1 MNIIPINTINSLDEI
16 GKVGQSVLGN
26 AEIGEGGMSFQS
38 IFKDAINDVK
48 ETNATLEDEAYRLAT
63 GQTDNL
69 HDITIASTKASL
81 SVELFVQLR
90 NKALESYNSIMNMG
104 I

>member
-1 MNIIPINTINSLDEI
+1 MNIIPMQKIDSLEQI
-16 GKVGQSVLGN
+16 GKAGNSVLGN
-26 AEIGEGGMSFQS
+26 QGVEEDGISFKN
-38 IFKDAINDVK
+38 IFTDAINDVK
-48 ETNATLEDEAYRLAT
+48 ETNKALEYEANRLAT

-90 NKALESYNSIMNMG
+90 NKALESYNEMMRMG

>member
-1 MNIIPINTINSLDEI
+1 MSITPIQKIDSLEQI
-16 GKVGQSVLGN
+16 AGAQKSVLGSQKTEN
-26 AEIGEGGMSFQS
+26 DGLSFKS
-38 IFKDAINDVK
+38 IFTDAINDVK
-48 ETNATLEDEAYRLAT
+48 ETNEVLQNEAYKLAT

-90 NKALESYNSIMNMG
+90 NKALDSYKELMNMG

>member
-1 MNIIPINTINSLDEI
+1 MNIIPINTINSLEEI
-16 GKVGQSVLGN
+16 GKVGQSVLGTPN
-26 AEIGEGGMSFQS
+26 INEDGLSFQS
-38 IFKDAINDVK
+38 IFNDAIGNVK
-48 ETNATLEDEAYRLAT
+48 EANEALEYEAYRLAT

-90 NKALESYNSIMNMG
+90 NKALDAYNEIMRMG

>member
-26 AEIGEGGMSFQS
+26 QNTGEGGLSFQS
-38 IFKDAINDVK
+38 IFKDAIGQVK
-48 ETNATLEDEAYRLAT
+48 ETNEALEYEAYRLAT

-90 NKALESYNSIMNMG
+90 NKALDAYNEIMRMG
-104 I
+104 V

>member
-1 MNIIPINTINSLDEI
+1 MNIIPINTISSLDEI
-16 GKVGQSVLGN
+16 GKVSQSVLGN
-26 AEIGEGGMSFQS
+26 TKTDEGGMSFQS

-48 ETNATLEDEAYRLAT
+48 ETNATLENEAYRLAT

-69 HDITIASTKASL
+69 HDITIASTEASL

-90 NKALESYNSIMNMG
+90 NKALEAYNEIMRMG

>member
-1 MNIIPINTINSLDEI
+1 VNIIPINTVNSLDEI
-16 GKVGQSVLGN
+16 GKIGQSVLGN
-26 AEIGEGGMSFQS
+26 AKTDEGGLSFQS
-38 IFKDAINDVK
+38 IFKDAISDVK
-48 ETNATLEDEAYRLAT
+48 ETNETLEYEANRLAT
-63 GQTDNL
+63 GETDNL

-90 NKALESYNSIMNMG
+90 NKALEAYNEIMRIG

>member
-1 MNIIPINTINSLDEI
+1 
-16 GKVGQSVLGN
+16 
-26 AEIGEGGMSFQS
+26 MSFQS

>member
-1 MNIIPINTINSLDEI
+1 MKSLEQI
-16 GKVGQSVLGN
+16 GKVGQSVLGTEKTDN
-26 AEIGEGGMSFQS
+26 GGLSFQS

-48 ETNATLEDEAYRLAT
+48 ETDKALEFEAYRLAT

-90 NKALESYNSIMNMG
+90 NKALESYNEIMRMG
-104 I
+104 V

>member
-1 MNIIPINTINSLDEI
+1 MSITPINQINSLEQI
-16 GKVGQSVLGN
+16 GKVGQSIFETKEKGDSDF
-26 AEIGEGGMSFQS
+26 SFQS
-38 IFKDAINDVK
+38 IFNDAIENVK
-48 ETNATLEDEAYRLAT
+48 ETNDALQYEAYRLAT

-90 NKALESYNSIMNMG
+90 NKALDSYKELMNMG